1 MNENLWFM
9 HLTVV
14 GRIGSAR
21 QVHGMWVRENLCLIQ
36 SALPFEISFEKC
48 VRLSHQK
55 KEEEKIKFKLWS
67 QFEVVHDRSS
77 SQFCHEIDLRDSLAV
92 DSPEPGRVAV
102 WVGKNKWRGR
112 GWIIGLAGRPGGSFQ
127 YTSGGKNARPMCQ
140 WPGIERRYFRDEKS
154 IAGKRSFWI
163 KLIFKKTNRLI

>member
-1 MNENLWFM
+1 MWNISLTSVMNENLWFM

-48 VRLSHQK
+48 VRLSHHK
-55 KEEEKIKFKLWS
+55 KGRGKIKFKLWS

-92 DSPEPGRVAV
+92 DSPEQGRIAV
-102 WVGKNKWRGR
+102 RAGKNKWRGR
-112 GWIIGLAGRPGGSFQ
+112 GWIIVLAGGQVAVFNTQ
-127 YTSGGKNARPMCQ
+127 V
-140 WPGIERRYFRDEKS
+140 
-154 IAGKRSFWI
+154 AGKMLGRCVSGQGSNDDI
-163 KLIFKKTNRLI
+163 SATKNLSQVKDL